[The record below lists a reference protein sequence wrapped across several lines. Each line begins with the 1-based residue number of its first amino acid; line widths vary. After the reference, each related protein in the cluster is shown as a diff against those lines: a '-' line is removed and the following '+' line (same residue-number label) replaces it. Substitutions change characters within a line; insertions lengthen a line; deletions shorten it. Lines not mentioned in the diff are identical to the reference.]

1 MRDAYDLLTRKLAR
15 DDTDPAVQGKGVL
28 ISMALDD
35 NISDDLQH
43 LLASPALES
52 QISEKVRAILTAINH
67 LRR

>member
-1 MRDAYDLLTRKLAR
+1 M
-15 DDTDPAVQGKGVL
+15 L

>member
-43 LLASPALES
+43 LLASPALEN
-52 QISEKVRAILTAINH
+52 QIAEKVR
-67 LRR
+67 RS